1 MFIQRKIYSA
11 LQKVAHEKEIIV
23 LTGMRRS
30 GKTTLYRA
38 MFSEIESSN
47 KVFLDL
53 ENPLDQKV
61 FEEKDYNNI
70 IVNLENAYG
79 LDRKKKMY
87 VFIDEIQAMPEG
99 ITAIKYLY
107 DHYDIKFFLTG
118 SSSFYIKN
126 YFPESLAGRKFVFE
140 LFPLDFEEFLL
151 FKKVHHEKRATF
163 DEKARLKNEITFEK
177 LKGWYAEY
185 LLYGGFPGV
194 VLSDGAEMKKM
205 RLNDIFK
212 SYFEKD
218 VKVMADFKDLK
229 AFRDLMLLLMQRAGS
244 KIEISKLSKEIG
256 ISRETIYSYLNFLE
270 STYFISFLTP
280 FTRNPD
286 REVSGSRKVYL
297 CDTGILNHFGK
308 VSDGAL
314 FENSV
319 FLNLL
324 KYGKLQYY
332 EKRSGGEIDFVIDE
346 RVAVEVKTRGAKSD
360 YDKVKRMA
368 DKLGIKES
376 YLVTK
381 ELSNDP
387 FVVLSV
393 DI

>member
-1 MFIQRKIYSA
+1 MFIKRRIYHS
-11 LQKVAHEKEIIV
+11 LQKVVNEKEIIV

-30 GKTTLYRA
+30 GKTTLYR
-38 MFSEIESSN
+38 MLFEETKSVN

-53 ENPLDQKV
+53 ENPLEQKV
-61 FEEKDYNNI
+61 FEESDYNNI
-70 IVNLENAYG
+70 LANLENAYG

-87 VFIDEIQAMPEG
+87 VFIDEIQAMPEA

-151 FKKVHHEKRATF
+151 FKKISKHNAETFQEKSR
-163 DEKARLKNEITFEK
+163 KKNRIVFEK
-177 LKGWYAEY
+177 IKKLYDEY
-185 LLYGGFPGV
+185 LMYGGFPGV
-194 VLSDGAEMKKM
+194 VLSDGAEMKKL

-244 KIEISKLSKEIG
+244 KIDISKLAKEVSV
-256 ISRETIYSYLNFLE
+256 SRETLYSYLNFLE
-270 STYFISFLTP
+270 STYFVSFLTP

-297 CDTGILNHFGK
+297 CDTGILNAFGK
-308 VSDGAL
+308 VNDGSL

-319 FLNLL
+319 FLNLW

-332 EKRSGGEIDFVIDE
+332 EKRSGGEIDFIIDE
-346 RVAVEVKTRGAKSD
+346 KIAIEAKTKGIESD
-360 YDKVKRMA
+360 YGKMKRTA
-368 DKLGIKES
+368 DKLGLQES

-381 ELSNDP
+381 E
-387 FVVLSV
+387 FGV
-393 DI
+393 DKFIIPATEL